1 MPSTSQRP
9 SLEGI
14 LLVDKPVEWTSH
26 DVVAKLRSVL
36 RIRRIGHTG
45 TLDPFATGLLVVC
58 LDRSTRLVQFLTG
71 HEKEYV
77 ATLRLGWQTETGDW
91 TGKPVT
97 IPTASAT
104 ISQSAIEAVLPS
116 LRGKI
121 WQTPPMYSARKLGG
135 RKLYELAREGKVVER
150 QAVEVEIRELALG
163 EITLDEGEGDD
174 PPTLRVEFRVVC
186 SAGTYIRTLAEEIGT
201 RLGVGAHL
209 TALRRTR
216 VGPCRIDDAHS
227 LGEIAELAREDRVR
241 EILLPPVEVLGFP
254 IVDIT
259 PRETSAILHGQ
270 SIAVPGS
277 WSGSWSD
284 GERLSI
290 SDAGKRLLS
299 VAVFDATAGR
309 IVPRIVLG
317 ESSGE

>member
-1 MPSTSQRP
+1 MPKTSQQAA
-9 SLEGI
+9 LEGI

-36 RIRRIGHTG
+36 RMRRIGHTG

-58 LDRSTRLVQFLTG
+58 LNRSTRLVQFLTG
-71 HEKEYV
+71 HEKEYL

-97 IPTASAT
+97 TPTASTT
-104 ISQSAIEAVLPS
+104 ITRAEIESVLPG
-116 LRGKI
+116 LRGRI

-150 QAVEVEIRELALG
+150 QAVEVEIRELELG
-163 EITLDEGEGDD
+163 GMTLDEGEADG

-186 SAGTYIRTLAEEIGT
+186 TAGTYIRTLAEEIGA

-216 VGPCRIDDAHS
+216 VGPCRIEAAHS
-227 LGEIAELAREDRVR
+227 LDEIADLAREGRVG
-241 EILLPPVEVLGFP
+241 EIVLPPVEVLDFP
-254 IVDIT
+254 IVPVT
-259 PRETSAILHGQ
+259 AHETSAIRHGQ
-270 SIAVPGS
+270 SIILSGPWPVPPQDGQRLAVCDS
-277 WSGSWSD
+277 
-284 GERLSI
+284 ENRLV
-290 SDAGKRLLS
+290 S
-299 VAVFDATAGR
+299 VAEFDAATGR

-317 ESSGE
+317 DASGE

>member
-1 MPSTSQRP
+1 MPNTSQRP
-9 SLEGI
+9 PLEGI

-26 DVVAKLRSVL
+26 DVVAKLRSLL
-36 RIRRIGHTG
+36 RMRRIGHTG
-45 TLDPFATGLLVVC
+45 TLDPFATGLLVIC

-71 HEKEYV
+71 HEKEYL

-97 IPTASAT
+97 TPTASTT
-104 ISQSAIEAVLPS
+104 ISQSAIESVLPS
-116 LRGKI
+116 LRGRI

-163 EITLDEGEGDD
+163 GITVDEGVADG

-209 TALRRTR
+209 TALRRIR
-216 VGPCRIDDAHS
+216 VGPCHIDAAHS
-227 LGEIAELAREDRVR
+227 LGEIADLARQESVR

-254 IVDIT
+254 IVRVP

-270 SIAVPGS
+270 SIPVPGD
-277 WSGSWSD
+277 WPD

-290 SDAGKRLLS
+290 CDDGNRLLA
-299 VAVFDATAGR
+299 VAVFDAATGR

-317 ESSGE
+317 DSSGE

>member
-36 RIRRIGHTG
+36 RMRRIGHTG
-45 TLDPFATGLLVVC
+45 TLDPFATGLLVIC

-71 HEKEYV
+71 HEKEYE
-77 ATLRLGWQTETGDW
+77 ATLRLGWQTDTGDW

-97 IPTASAT
+97 IPTASTT

-116 LRGKI
+116 LRGRI
-121 WQTPPMYSARKLGG
+121 WQTPPMYSARKQGG

-150 QAVEVEIRELALG
+150 QAVEVEIWELALG
-163 EITLDEGEGDD
+163 GITLDAGEGDD

-216 VGPCRIDDAHS
+216 VGPCRIDAAHS
-227 LGEIAELAREDRVR
+227 LTEIAELAREDRMR
-241 EILLPPVEVLGFP
+241 EILLPPVEVLDFAV
-254 IVDIT
+254 VDVT
-259 PRETSAILHGQ
+259 PRETSAILQGQ
-270 SIAVPGS
+270 SIVVPGS
-277 WSGSWSD
+277 WQD

-290 SDAGKRLLS
+290 CDAGKRLL
-299 VAVFDATAGR
+299 AIGVFDATTGR

-317 ESSGE
+317 DSSGE

>member
-36 RIRRIGHTG
+36 RMRRIGHTG
-45 TLDPFATGLLVVC
+45 TLDPFATGLLVIC

-71 HEKEYV
+71 HEKEYE

-97 IPTASAT
+97 IPTASTT

-116 LRGKI
+116 LRGRI
-121 WQTPPMYSARKLGG
+121 WQTPPMYSARKQGG

-150 QAVEVEIRELALG
+150 QAVEVEIWELALG
-163 EITLDEGEGDD
+163 GITLDAGEGDD

-216 VGPCRIDDAHS
+216 VGPCRIDAAHS
-227 LGEIAELAREDRVR
+227 LTEIAELAREDRMR
-241 EILLPPVEVLGFP
+241 EILLPPVEVLDFAV
-254 IVDIT
+254 VDVT
-259 PRETSAILHGQ
+259 PRETSAILQGQ
-270 SIAVPGS
+270 SIVVPGS
-277 WSGSWSD
+277 WQD

-290 SDAGKRLLS
+290 CDAGKRLL
-299 VAVFDATAGR
+299 AIGVFDATTGR

-317 ESSGE
+317 DSSGE

>member
-26 DVVAKLRSVL
+26 DVVAKLRTVL
-36 RIRRIGHTG
+36 RMRRIGHTG
-45 TLDPFATGLLVVC
+45 TLDPFATGLLVIC

-97 IPTASAT
+97 IPTTSKA
-104 ISQSAIEAVLPS
+104 ISQSAIESVLPG
-116 LRGKI
+116 LRGRI

-163 EITLDEGEGDD
+163 GITLDEGEGDD

-241 EILLPPVEVLGFP
+241 EILLPPVDVLGFP
-254 IVDIT
+254 IVDIA
-259 PRETSAILHGQ
+259 PHETSAILHGQ
-270 SIAVPGS
+270 SITVP
-277 WSGSWSD
+277 GSWSD

-290 SDAGKRLLS
+290 CDAGKRLLS
-299 VAVFDATAGR
+299 VAVFDAAAGR

-317 ESSGE
+317 DSSGE

>member
-36 RIRRIGHTG
+36 RMRRIGHTG

-58 LDRSTRLVQFLTG
+58 LNRSTRLVQFLTG
-71 HEKEYV
+71 HEKEYE

-97 IPTASAT
+97 IPTASTT

-116 LRGKI
+116 LRGRI
-121 WQTPPMYSARKLGG
+121 WQTPPMYSARKQGG

-150 QAVEVEIRELALG
+150 QAVEVEIWELALG
-163 EITLDEGEGDD
+163 GITLDAGEGDD

-216 VGPCRIDDAHS
+216 VGPCRIDAAHS
-227 LGEIAELAREDRVR
+227 LTEIAELAREDRMR
-241 EILLPPVEVLGFP
+241 EILLPPVEVLDFAV
-254 IVDIT
+254 VDVT
-259 PRETSAILHGQ
+259 PRETSAILQGQ
-270 SIAVPGS
+270 SIVVPGS
-277 WSGSWSD
+277 WQD

-290 SDAGKRLLS
+290 CDAGKRLL
-299 VAVFDATAGR
+299 AIGVFDATTGR

-317 ESSGE
+317 DSSGE

>member
-36 RIRRIGHTG
+36 RMRRIGHTG

-58 LDRSTRLVQFLTG
+58 LNRSTRLVQFLTG
-71 HEKEYV
+71 HEKEYL

-91 TGKPVT
+91 TGEPVT
-97 IPTASAT
+97 IPTAST
-104 ISQSAIEAVLPS
+104 MISQCAIESVLPS
-116 LRGKI
+116 LRGRI

-150 QAVEVEIRELALG
+150 QAVEVEIRELTLG
-163 EITLDEGEGDD
+163 GITVDEGEADG

-209 TALRRTR
+209 TALRRIR
-216 VGPCRIDDAHS
+216 VGCCRIDTAHS
-227 LGEIAELAREDRVR
+227 LGQIADLARQDRAH
-241 EILLPPVEVLGFP
+241 EILLSPVEVLGFP
-254 IVDIT
+254 TVRVT

-270 SIAVPGS
+270 SITVSGPLPGS
-277 WSGSWSD
+277 WQD

-290 SDAGKRLLS
+290 CDDGERLLS
-299 VAVFDATAGR
+299 VAVFDATTGR
-309 IVPRIVLG
+309 IVPRVVLG
-317 ESSGE
+317 DSSGD